1 MANRFLRRDEQQ
13 SLEEPMTSTEFNRN
27 EIEAPAEPGSIGAG
41 AEIYRRME
49 RRGKQRPMWM
59 TAAPIVAVAVI
70 AAGAVVAYEATKSNT
85 APKPPVQAAQSAP
98 PAATPA
104 QVAATTPK
112 PAPVVAPTPAA
123 PVRVVHEVKI
133 EHVRPAVMPVAHKRT
148 IRRANAAAAASEDT
162 SATTPAPRPIVR
174 PTPAPAASSPAAP
187 AQSTAPAPTVTA
199 PPVAVTP
206 APAPVTASPPP
217 ASTAP
222 SDSSQTAPAP
232 Q

>member
-1 MANRFLRRDEQQ
+1 
-13 SLEEPMTSTEFNRN
+13 MTTTDFNRN

-49 RRGKQRPMWM
+49 RRGKSRPMWM

-70 AAGAVVAYEATKSNT
+70 AAGGVIAYEATKPNT
-85 APKPPVQAAQSAP
+85 APKPPVQAAQSTP
-98 PAATPA
+98 PVATPA
-104 QVAATTPK
+104 QVAATTPQ
-112 PAPVVAPTPAA
+112 PAPVVAPTHAA

-148 IRRANAAAAASEDT
+148 VRNANAAASAGEDT
-162 SATTPAPRPIVR
+162 SADTPAPQPMVR
-174 PTPAPAASSPAAP
+174 PAPAPAASSPAAP
-187 AQSTAPAPTVTA
+187 TQSAAPTVTA

-206 APAPVTASPPP
+206 APAPMTASPPP
-217 ASTAP
+217 ASSAAP
-222 SDSSQTAPAP
+222 PESSQTAPAP